1 MEDAQSL
8 SFGQKVFSRVG
19 RAILS
24 GPGKILVIIMAAGLL
39 GGGVYG
45 TTQLQQEF
53 DPIWFLPP
61 TSYLRQWFEASDTFF
76 PSDGERVTVYLTELD
91 FANGLR
97 PAIHFSR
104 LMEKG

>member
-24 GPGKILVIIMAAGLL
+24 GPGKILVLIMAAGLL

-45 TTQLQQEF
+45 TTQLQQ
-53 DPIWFLPP
+53 
-61 TSYLRQWFEASDTFF
+61 ATF
-76 PSDGERVTVYLTELD
+76 
-91 FANGLR
+91 
-97 PAIHFSR
+97 
-104 LMEKG
+104 